1 MKQRTLTP
9 ARKRS
14 GPTNPLE
21 WEKLLAVVIAK
32 AEGRQDPRTPFMK
45 SALAA
50 GQAETM
56 LRNLGI
62 LSATDITREF
72 PNP

>member
-1 MKQRTLTP
+1 MAK
-9 ARKRS
+9 
-14 GPTNPLE
+14 
-21 WEKLLAVVIAK
+21 VIAK
-32 AEGRQDPRTPFMK
+32 AEGRQDPKTPFLK

-56 LRNLGI
+56 LRALGI
-62 LSATDITREF
+62 LSDTDITREF